1 MYPIF
6 KQGGTSNTANAVN
19 QRLTVANELEQQSQ
33 HDKGNNMKLRQRLL
47 LLCLIAVTG
56 MVIIASMSL
65 FAVRQAMVSERY
77 KQITDLVILARAAIE
92 KAHSQEQAGKLTREQ
107 AQALAKAELAAF
119 HRDDM
124 YFFVRDNSTDLLLVH
139 PKADRIGKPQ
149 KDMKATG
156 DNYRDAI
163 KASTN
168 NGIGIAVQPG
178 TRPGVEG
185 KVDKA
190 YAVALFAPW
199 DWLVGYGTYLD
210 DIEKEFWSRA
220 ASSLIIVSII
230 IAGMA
235 FFAWRMANTMLRQ
248 IGGEPAYAVEV
259 VEHIAQGD
267 LTEQIEVA
275 DNDKQ
280 SVLYEIKTMRDK
292 LAELVAQVRTGA
304 ESITTASGEIAS
316 GNLDLSQRTEQQ
328 AGALEE
334 TSSTMEELTAT
345 VKQNADNARQAN
357 QLAITASDIAS
368 QGGQVVGQVVA
379 TMGAISES
387 SRKIVDIISVIDGIA
402 FQTNIL
408 ALNAAVEAARAG
420 EQGRGF
426 AVVASEVRNLAQRS
440 AAAAKEIKA
449 LIDASADNVANGS
462 QLVEKAGATMQ
473 EVVTA
478 VQKVTDIVAEISSA
492 SQEQSAGIQQVNDAI
507 VDMDNMTQQNAA
519 LVEQASAAAQAMNDQ
534 ADALVGTVN
543 MFKVNSTAQ
552 AGLSHSGSTIR
563 RAAPQSANTR
573 LLS

>member
-1 MYPIF
+1 
-6 KQGGTSNTANAVN
+6 
-19 QRLTVANELEQQSQ
+19 
-33 HDKGNNMKLRQRLL
+33 MKLRQRLI
-47 LLCLIAVTG
+47 LLCLIAITG

-65 FAVRQAMVSERY
+65 LALRQAMVSERY
-77 KQITDLVILARAAIE
+77 EQVSDLVILARAAVE
-92 KAHSQEQAGKLTREQ
+92 KAYAQEQAGKLSRAE
-107 AQALAKAELAAF
+107 AQALAKASIASF
-119 HRDDM
+119 HKEDM
-124 YFFVRDNSTDLLLVH
+124 YFFVRDNSSDLLIVH

-149 KDMKATG
+149 KDAKATG
-156 DNYRDAI
+156 DNYREAI
-163 KASTN
+163 KNSKKD
-168 NGIGIAVQPG
+168 GVGIAVQPG
-178 TRPGVEG
+178 TRPGFEA

-190 YAVALFAPW
+190 YAVTLFAPW
-199 DWLVGYGTYLD
+199 DWLIGYGTYID
-210 DIEKEFWSRA
+210 DIENEFWSRA
-220 ASSLIIVSII
+220 ARSLLIGGLI

-235 FFAWRMANTMLRQ
+235 LFAWRMANTMLRQ

-267 LTEQIEVA
+267 LTEHIAV
-275 DNDKQ
+275 DDKGNH
-280 SVLYEIKTMRDK
+280 SVLYEIKMMRDK
-292 LAELVAQVRTGA
+292 LAALVTQVRSGA
-304 ESITTASGEIAS
+304 ESITTASSEIAS

-357 QLAITASDIAS
+357 QLAISASEIAS
-368 QGGQVVGQVVA
+368 QGGQVVSQVVS
-379 TMGAISES
+379 TMGAISDS

-449 LIDASADNVANGS
+449 LIDTSADNVASGS

-473 EVVTA
+473 EVVSA

-519 LVEQASAAAQAMNDQ
+519 LVEEASAAAQALNDQ
-534 ADALVGTVN
+534 ADALVDTVN
-543 MFKVNSTAQ
+543 MFKVSSNAANSANTADSKQ
-552 AGLSHSGSTIR
+552 SAIR
-563 RAAPQSANTR
+563 RAAPQNANTR
-573 LLS
+573 LLH

>member
-1 MYPIF
+1 
-6 KQGGTSNTANAVN
+6 
-19 QRLTVANELEQQSQ
+19 
-33 HDKGNNMKLRQRLL
+33 MKLRQRLL
-47 LLCLIAVTG
+47 LLCLIAIAG

-65 FAVRQAMVSERY
+65 FALRQTMVSERY
-77 KQITDLVILARAAIE
+77 NQISDQVILARAAIE
-92 KAHSQEQAGKLTREQ
+92 KAYAQEQAGKLSRAD
-107 AQALAKAELAAF
+107 AQALAKATIASF
-119 HRDDM
+119 HKDDM
-124 YFFVRDNSTDLLLVH
+124 YYFVRDNSTDILIVH
-139 PKADRIGKPQ
+139 PKADRIGKAQ
-149 KDMKATG
+149 KDAKATG
-156 DNYRDAI
+156 DNYREAI
-163 KASTN
+163 KNSKN
-168 NGIGIAVQPG
+168 DGIGIAVQPG

-190 YAVALFAPW
+190 YAVAIFAPW
-199 DWLVGYGTYLD
+199 DWLVGYGTYID
-210 DIEKEFWSRA
+210 DIEHEFWSRA
-220 ASSLIIVSII
+220 TSSLLIGGLI
-230 IAGMA
+230 IAAMA
-235 FFAWRMANTMLRQ
+235 IFAWRMASTMLRQ
-248 IGGEPAYAVEV
+248 IGGEPGYAVEV

-267 LTEQIEVA
+267 LTEHIAVA
-275 DNDKQ
+275 NGDNH
-280 SVLYEIKTMRDK
+280 SVIYEIKMMRDK
-292 LAELVAQVRTGA
+292 LADLVTQVRTGA
-304 ESITTASGEIAS
+304 ESITTASSEIAS

-368 QGGQVVGQVVA
+368 QGGQVVNQVVS
-379 TMGAISES
+379 TMGAISDS

-440 AAAAKEIKA
+440 AAAAKEIKT
-449 LIDASADNVANGS
+449 LIDASAENVANGS

-473 EVVTA
+473 DVVNA

-519 LVEQASAAAQAMNDQ
+519 LVEEASAAAQALNDQ
-534 ADALVGTVN
+534 ADALVKTVN
-543 MFKVNSTAQ
+543 MFKVN
-552 AGLSHSGSTIR
+552 LSAAAATDHDSSNNGGSIR
-563 RAAPQSANTR
+563 RAAPHTGNTR
-573 LLS
+573 LLR